1 MYFVLISVILKL
13 FVCQEHRNLVFPG
26 EYLTTATLLAGFWS
40 NPENQLGT
48 YIGTLLGATGT
59 TCLLRYHTYTLHTPL
74 AHSCNWYIGT
84 IAMADEDDPP
94 RYGGAGIEEVLQ
106 IHQPQQL
113 DFLCS

>member
-1 MYFVLISVILKL
+1 MKKGPQTFDVFCTIFSHFKAFCVSRTQKL
-13 FVCQEHRNLVFPG
+13 GLPR

-94 RYGGAGIEEVLQ
+94 RYGGQG
-106 IHQPQQL
+106 
-113 DFLCS
+113 